1 MGLAELPTLTRKLV
15 EHGMDEAM
23 PIAVI
28 SRASY
33 ADQTLVI
40 GILSDIDE
48 RVKSEEVSGPT
59 TIILGEVVGMGS
71 TLPKGN

>member
-15 EHGMDEAM
+15 EHGVDEAM

-33 ADQTLVI
+33 PDQTLVI

-59 TIILGEVVGMGS
+59 TIIVGNVVAVGS
-71 TLPKGN
+71 VASKDN

>member
-15 EHGMDEAM
+15 EYGLDEAM
-23 PIAVI
+23 PIAVV
-28 SRASY
+28 SWASY
-33 ADQTLVI
+33 PDQTVVI
-40 GILSDIDE
+40 GTLTDIDE

-71 TLPKGN
+71 ASSKDN